1 MSAKDEDYSNE
12 GRGKEAGV
20 GKRLLSTAFKATGK
34 GFFNPLHEANSYLD
48 KKYREN
54 VPESKTSEKV
64 RSALFG
70 KDPEMAEKVDK
81 EVTKQLGAY
90 SYAKGGSASARADGI
105 AQRGKTK
112 GTMIMCGGGYMKG
125 KK

>member
-1 MSAKDEDYSNE
+1 MADKDEDYSHE
-12 GRGKEAGV
+12 GRGKEASV

-34 GFFNPLHEANSYLD
+34 AFLNPLHEANVALD

-54 VPESKTSEKV
+54 VPKGKTTEKL

-70 KDPEMAEKVDK
+70 ENPEMAEKVDK

-90 SYAKGGSASARADGI
+90 SYSGGGTASTRADGI

-112 GTMIMCGGGYMKG
+112 GRMC
-125 KK
+125 